1 VRIRQLRANDA
12 RIVTQRSHVSRDR
25 AGTGCREDDHRYDPA
40 VAGTRDVLRHASV
53 RKYLVSTAFAA
64 LGLNILVTVLY
75 KQVFDITGDE
85 LDIGFLGLAQF
96 VPAVLLVLV
105 SGWVADRFDRRRI
118 SGIFLAGRVV
128 CAAALAVYSVDEPSA
143 IWPFFVIIFV
153 FGAVDAMLV
162 PSRRSIA
169 PLIAPPEQFPS
180 VVALWTGTFTASS
193 IVGPV
198 LGGFLYTVGADV
210 AYAAAAGLQLLA
222 VFPIVTLL
230 YAREQDRFTERP
242 TLSAA
247 LDGLRFVRRS
257 PIVLAVI
264 SLDLFAVLFGG
275 AIALIPAV
283 ASERLGV
290 GDIAYGWLRAAP
302 GIGAAAMA
310 VALAV
315 RPVQRRVGPTLLVV
329 VAVFGAGT
337 VVFGLTRNYVVA
349 FVALVVVAAADMVSM
364 YIRGS
369 IVPLAT
375 PDDQLGR
382 VNAVEG
388 VFIGA
393 SNELGAFESGVA
405 ARFLG
410 LSWAIAAGGIVTM
423 GIAGLFAALFPS
435 LRRVDT
441 FDEVR
446 PPDRPAASVNP
457 ATG

>member
-1 VRIRQLRANDA
+1 MVDA
-12 RIVTQRSHVSRDR
+12 
-25 AGTGCREDDHRYDPA
+25 
-40 VAGTRDVLRHASV
+40 RDVLRHTSV
-53 RKYLVSTAFAA
+53 RKYLASTAFAA
-64 LGLNILVTVLY
+64 IGLNVLVTVLY

-85 LDIGFLGLAQF
+85 LDIGLLGLAQF

-105 SGWVADRFDRRRI
+105 SGWVADRFDRRRV
-118 SGIFLAGRVV
+118 SGLFLVARVV
-128 CAAALAVYSVDEPSA
+128 CAVALVVYSRSDPTVV
-143 IWPFFVIIFV
+143 WPFFVIAFA

-169 PLIAPPEQFPS
+169 PLIAPPAEFPS
-180 VVALWTGTFTASS
+180 VVALWTATFTASS

-198 LGGFLYTVGADV
+198 VGGFLYTLGADV
-210 AYAAAAGLQLLA
+210 AYGVAAVFQLLA
-222 VFPIVTLL
+222 VFPIVTIV
-230 YAREQDRFTERP
+230 YARDPQRTTDRP

-247 LDGLRFVRRS
+247 LEGLRFVRRT

-310 VALAV
+310 VLLAM
-315 RPVQRRVGPTLLVV
+315 RPVQRRVGPTLLVA
-329 VAVFGAGT
+329 VAIFGAGT
-337 VVFGLTRNYVVA
+337 VVFGLTRSYLVA

-364 YIRGS
+364 FIRGS
-369 IVPLAT
+369 LVPLAT
-375 PDDQLGR
+375 PDAQLGR

-405 ARFLG
+405 ARAFG
-410 LSWAIAAGGIVTM
+410 LSWAIVGGGLITM
-423 GIAGLFAALFPS
+423 GIAGLFAALFPT
-435 LRRVDT
+435 LRRIDT

-446 PPDRPAASVNP
+446 PPSTEPVVSRAN
-457 ATG
+457 G